1 MDFIEGIFGISPD
14 GGSGSLEL
22 LFFLITLA
30 GIAYLSWRAQR
41 SARAEVL
48 FAEASRGTEN
58 AHPARICSGT
68 LHSVS
73 VAIGSSRVA
82 GRYHASRGLRQFQCA
97 GSVVRFYRSNIGGAM
112 AIIEDVSPTLS
123 NMSFNS
129 SFNFA
134 TGRMLSLASA
144 DDGKLVFAGSLSS
157 GLWVSEDG
165 GDNWAKSMAA
175 AGRRPIRRAGCDR
188 RFVRAGARGG
198 ARFLPFSR
206 RTQSALR
213 RRHHRR

>member
-1 MDFIEGIFGISPD
+1 MDLIEGIFGISPD

-48 FAEASRGTEN
+48 FAETSRGTEN

-82 GRYHASRGLRQFQCA
+82 RRYAPLVAC
-97 GSVVRFYRSNIGGAM
+97 V
-112 AIIEDVSPTLS
+112 
-123 NMSFNS
+123 NS
-129 SFNFA
+129 S
-134 TGRMLSLASA
+134 
-144 DDGKLVFAGSLSS
+144 
-157 GLWVSEDG
+157 
-165 GDNWAKSMAA
+165 
-175 AGRRPIRRAGCDR
+175 
-188 RFVRAGARGG
+188 
-198 ARFLPFSR
+198 
-206 RTQSALR
+206 ALDP
-213 RRHHRR
+213 